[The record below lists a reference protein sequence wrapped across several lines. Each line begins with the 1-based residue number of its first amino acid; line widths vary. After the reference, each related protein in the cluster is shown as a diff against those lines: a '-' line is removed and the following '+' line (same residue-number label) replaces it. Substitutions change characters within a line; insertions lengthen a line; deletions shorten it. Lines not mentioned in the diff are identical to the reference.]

1 MTKQMVKFKVNQ
13 FIRHIGNF
21 LKFKVE
27 LSNLVAGLSE
37 GSQHQ
42 SCLEREEEVI
52 YSKML
57 VLLSHILL
65 KVVNKRDKLLHIIII
80 LNKNN

>member
-42 SCLEREEEVI
+42 SCLEREEGVI